1 MISNWKLI
9 VSYKIQ
15 LDILIVGITFQ
26 NSTDSGSWELLSL
39 DTNLIRENGQKG
51 KDKQKH
57 ADTL

>member
-1 MISNWKLI
+1 MISSWKLI

-15 LDILIVGITFQ
+15 LDILIFGITFQ